1 MTTPRKTF
9 KPDYVVQERISEVK
23 VNGRNLRAG
32 QEVTLWPGA
41 GRKQSQRYRFDW
53 AYYDRGGH
61 LVLELYGPLGKRR
74 PPSYRCVA
82 PSEVKVVHRQG
93 DTT

>member
-1 MTTPRKTF
+1 MNHRTPYKSD
-9 KPDYVVQERISEVK
+9 KPLPQRISEVK
-23 VNGRNLRAG
+23 VNGRNLKTG

-41 GRKQSQRYRFDW
+41 GRKQSQRFRFDW
-53 AYYDRGGH
+53 ATTDPGGH
-61 LVLELYGPLGKRR
+61 LVLELYGPLGRRR

-93 DTT
+93 DTR